1 MENKRS
7 INNKNVKQLLENDCL
22 LILVLPVE
30 STIADVPMREEKNV
44 LRLPP
49 NSDKNES
56 SYSSTHCK
64 CFSYKR
70 LRKRQYFFG
79 KTLTHVEFFK
89 YCKKNA
95 RYPSALV
102 QYYLS
107 TVFIH
112 SVYQIVFIHFA

>member
-56 SYSSTHCK
+56 SYSSTHFNC
-64 CFSYKR
+64 SPYKKFK
-70 LRKRQYFFG
+70 KRQIV
-79 KTLTHVEFFK
+79 LEK
-89 YCKKNA
+89 Y
-95 RYPSALV
+95 
-102 QYYLS
+102 
-107 TVFIH
+107 
-112 SVYQIVFIHFA
+112 

>member
-1 MENKRS
+1 MDKWLSQLMDNKKG
-7 INNKNVKQLLENDCL
+7 INNKNVKQLLENDYL
-22 LILVLPVE
+22 LIHCLTRWIDNCRRPL
-30 STIADVPMREEKNV
+30 IREEKNV

-56 SYSSTHCK
+56 SCSSTHCK

-102 QYYLS
+102 Q
-107 TVFIH
+107 
-112 SVYQIVFIHFA
+112 